1 MGTGGVVVKLD
12 IDRLLAT
19 GALSGPYRRTR
30 PRVRRNRITEAARW
44 VLAFL
49 LTPNPWNQR

>member
-1 MGTGGVVVKLD
+1 MGPGGVVVNLD